1 MIGSNSISMD
11 RIIQDDSKVGK
22 ILHSVVF
29 LLRLSNLEDFRSCG
43 RSILEDITPFVV
55 EFFGTENL
63 PNLPAWKLSIWMFT
77 TIQFLPFGRFFGRF
91 FWGFYGFLE
100 DCEESSKPSKVFNF
114 QCFQM
119 EDFTVPYVNLLKTD
133 VSYICS
139 LASVCNVH
147 DFVKSICNPKITR
160 KFNTEKNSNF
170 ERFTITNSSNLPKQ
184 FFFGRKPSRIVPS
197 ILDNLN
203 VSAYPVPTMT

>member
-1 MIGSNSISMD
+1 MHNLWNSM
-11 RIIQDDSKVGK
+11 
-22 ILHSVVF
+22 SV
-29 LLRLSNLEDFRSCG
+29 RLSNLEDFRSCG

-147 DFVKSICNPKITR
+147 DFVKSICKDVAISQNCPHFAKT
-160 KFNTEKNSNF
+160 
-170 ERFTITNSSNLPKQ
+170 
-184 FFFGRKPSRIVPS
+184 
-197 ILDNLN
+197 
-203 VSAYPVPTMT
+203 